1 MAKTGEKEVGFSN
14 FIKILLLSIPLK
26 LKIQDVIVVPMFAPM
41 RTTYITSTYFDRT
54 YRFTG
59 RRSLFWNKVADYLL
73 CGVSTLGMIVALF
86 FLLTL

>member
-1 MAKTGEKEVGFSN
+1 
-14 FIKILLLSIPLK
+14 
-26 LKIQDVIVVPMFAPM
+26 M

-59 RRSLFWNKVADYLL
+59 RRSLFWNKVADVIL
-73 CGVSTLGMIVALF
+73 CSASTMGIIAAMF

>member
-1 MAKTGEKEVGFSN
+1 
-14 FIKILLLSIPLK
+14 
-26 LKIQDVIVVPMFAPM
+26 M
-41 RTTYITSTYFDRT
+41 RTTYIASTYFDRT

-73 CGVSTLGMIVALF
+73 CGASTLGMIVALF